1 VRLSALRIENLRNIE
16 STQIEPGPGLNLF
29 IGANGAGKT
38 SLLEAIYLLSHA
50 HSFRTRRGE
59 LLVRTGQAGA
69 TVFGEIE
76 SAAGRRRLGLQ
87 QAAGR
92 WSARVDGQL
101 VPGLAEAIRHCAV
114 VCFEPGSHALISGAS
129 EERRR
134 FLDWGVFHVEHEFA
148 AIAGRYRRALR
159 QRNALLRTGTR
170 PEDLQVWDDAL
181 VAAGLPLSEARLR
194 YFGRF
199 KSFAE
204 AQLTALLPELGAPI
218 LKVSS
223 GWGGADDAQATLA
236 ASRLVDLQRGH
247 TTRGPHRS
255 DWKLA
260 FAGAARREY
269 FSRGQ
274 EKLCAIACM
283 LAQAEIYHAD
293 HAEWPIMVLDDLPS
307 ELDAAHQTVLLEMLL
322 ARAGQVFMSSTE
334 LPPAL
339 QALSA
344 PMRAFHVEQGRAF
357 VLL

>member
-1 VRLSALRIENLRNIE
+1 MRLSALRIENLRNIVN
-16 STQIEPGPGLNLF
+16 TQIEPEPGLNLF

-59 LLVRTGQAGA
+59 LLIRTGQVGA

-76 SAAGRRRLGLQ
+76 SASGRRRLGLQ

-101 VPGLAEAIRHCAV
+101 APSLAEAIRHCAV
-114 VCFEPGSHALISGAS
+114 VCFEPGSHALISGSS

-134 FLDWGVFHVEHEFA
+134 FLDWGVFHVEPEFA

-159 QRNALLRTGTR
+159 QRNALLRAGTG
-170 PEDLQVWDDAL
+170 PEGLRVWDDAL
-181 VAAGLPLSEARLR
+181 IAAGDPLSAARLR
-194 YFGRF
+194 YFDRF
-199 KSFAE
+199 KGFAV
-204 AQLTALLPELGAPI
+204 AQLEALLPELGAPI
-218 LKVSS
+218 LKWSS
-223 GWGGADDAQATLA
+223 GWGGADDAGAALEATRA
-236 ASRLVDLQRGH
+236 IDLQRSH

-255 DWKLA
+255 DWKLV
-260 FAGAARREY
+260 FAGASRREF

-283 LAQAEIYHAD
+283 LAQAEVFHAD

-307 ELDAAHQTVLLEMLL
+307 ELDVAHQTALLEMLL
-322 ARAGQVFMSSTE
+322 ARAGQVFMSGTE
-334 LPPAL
+334 LPTAL

-344 PMRAFHVEQGRAF
+344 PMRAFHVEQGRVR